1 MTSKLSIKCPYKTE
15 TNEIR
20 DRILMFVYFR
30 ETDGDGKIQDA
41 ARIKAK
47 NRVQRIRAVEIFSEL
62 LDEADETNAVKIS
75 KTESLFLITSE
86 DESSIVDIEN
96 AHPDPHENWKIH
108 LFDAPGSVFQFR
120 ASLKL
125 KTQNR
130 CSLLPSDEDCVDLDF
145 ELKKPAGA
153 LTFQN
158 KLDCLKKLSL
168 NYGEL
173 EIENNMLRVRSEIFI
188 RKLIKLRKTCHFAAA
203 FTKI

>member
-1 MTSKLSIKCPYKTE
+1 M
-15 TNEIR
+15 
-20 DRILMFVYFR
+20 
-30 ETDGDGKIQDA
+30 
-41 ARIKAK
+41 
-47 NRVQRIRAVEIFSEL
+47 

-96 AHPDPHENWKIH
+96 AHPTNDHENWKIH
-108 LFDAPGSVFQFR
+108 LFDAPDSDDFQFR

-145 ELKKPAGA
+145 EFKKPAGA
-153 LTFQN
+153 LTYQN
-158 KLDCLKKLSL
+158 KLDCLKKLDS

-173 EIENNMLRVRSEIFI
+173 KIENNRSGSAQNYLRPD
-188 RKLIKLRKTCHFAAA
+188 
-203 FTKI
+203 